1 MRALLFTLIA
11 SVAMPSTSALADDKP
26 TTTKQKDKAKPK
38 PKKDEPPKF
47 VEPPAPRKPGPKDK
61 QAVELLEKIVAGT
74 DRDKAIAELMKLAPE
89 AVDAIGEWI
98 VRPHTA
104 DVAAR
109 RKVLVDIK
117 AQIPDKAGRFV
128 MPWSR
133 PKDKELQAED
143 SADWLKDLLDK
154 SRPDDG
160 EVIADVVAIR
170 ALSATKDIRAAQYIF
185 DVAFAEATMIYRDE
199 CGRYIRKMEA
209 YSIPMLTKESIASKS
224 ADRRRYATWQLERLD
239 RQDPF
244 KALSAAV
251 GDDALQIAIL
261 EAFRQVRHRE
271 AVHAVW
277 SYVDANSAKVR
288 EQARKTW
295 MDYITGPPPPPA
307 PRQKL
312 KLPGGK
318 ETKVPKPLWL
328 TYRELAD
335 NELRKAANALLHE
348 DYGIDEAAIDDREK
362 KVKAQPIDLEDVTKR
377 LFAYYDGERKK
388 RDGVQWDAAK
398 KKFDKGD
405 LAGAAQLLDQ
415 LIAATPDRA
424 ERVEM
429 AKVYVAYGKHLEGT
443 ASWNEAAAAYS
454 KAYGLDPKKP
464 TLASH
469 HFALGKA
476 LEAKGKDGGPDFRRA
491 TALDPEL
498 SPAKQAAVDSM
509 SEPARPVWMLYA
521 AIGAGGL
528 AVLLFGAAMLRR
540 RAP

>member
-1 MRALLFTLIA
+1 
-11 SVAMPSTSALADDKP
+11 
-26 TTTKQKDKAKPK
+26 
-38 PKKDEPPKF
+38 
-47 VEPPAPRKPGPKDK
+47 
-61 QAVELLEKIVAGT
+61 
-74 DRDKAIAELMKLAPE
+74 MKLAPE
-89 AVDAIGEWI
+89 AVDAIGEWL
-98 VRPHTA
+98 VRPHAT

-117 AQIPDKAGRFV
+117 AAIPDKNGRFV

-133 PKDKELQAED
+133 PKDKELAAED
-143 SADWLKDLLDK
+143 NADWLKDLLAK
-154 SRPDDG
+154 SRPDEG

-170 ALSATKDIRAAQYIF
+170 ALSATKDVRAAPYIF

-209 YSIPMLTKESIASKS
+209 YSIPMLTKESIASKN

-239 RQDPF
+239 RQDPI
-244 KALSAAV
+244 KALAAAV

-261 EAFRQVRHRE
+261 EAFREVRHRE

-277 SYVDANSAKVR
+277 MYVDASSANVR
-288 EQARKTW
+288 AQARKTW

-307 PRQKL
+307 PRQRL

-318 ETKVPKPLWL
+318 ETKFPKPLWL

-335 NELRKAANALLHE
+335 NELRKAANTLLHE

-362 KVKAQPIDLEDVTKR
+362 TVKAQPIDLVDVTNR
-377 LFAYYDGERKK
+377 LFAYFDGERKK
-388 RDGVQWDAAK
+388 RDAAQWDTAK

-405 LAGAAQLLDQ
+405 VAGAAQLLDQ

-429 AKVYVAYGKHLEGT
+429 AKVYVAYGKQLEGT
-443 ASWNEAAAAYS
+443 ASWTEASAAYS
-454 KAYGLDPKKP
+454 KAHGLDPRKH
-464 TLASH
+464 TLAAH

-476 LEAKGKDGGPDFRRA
+476 LEARGKDGGPDYRRA
-491 TALDPEL
+491 IALDPEL
-498 SPAKQAAVDSM
+498 SPAARSAAADSM
-509 SEPARPVWMLYA
+509 AEPARPVWMLYA

-540 RAP
+540 RT